1 MKTFILF
8 IFGTFEDHEDIAFFC
23 TEILG
28 SSTSVKSLKYVIE
41 SSQNI
46 IVIFDSEM
54 EHQELSQNLYEVLVS
69 DVVKFYFM
77 FERSTLVCA
86 HLPEQVRDFIF
97 KPLPESS
104 AIEINYIKNIPEQM
118 DLDEVLE
125 KIEKMGISSLTDE
138 EKNFLDNFEN

>member
-28 SSTSVKSLKYVIE
+28 NSTAIKSLKYVIE

-46 IVIFDSEM
+46 IVIFDSEL
-54 EHQELSQNLYEVLVS
+54 EQKELSHELYGVLIS
-69 DVVKFYFM
+69 DVVKFYFL
-77 FERSTLVCA
+77 FERSSLVCA
-86 HLPEQVRDFIF
+86 HLPEQVKDFIF

-104 AIEINYIKNIPEQM
+104 AIEINYIKNTPEEM
-118 DLDEVLE
+118 DLDVVLE
-125 KIEKMGISSLTDE
+125 KIEKMGISSLTEE
-138 EKNFLDNFEN
+138 EKKFLDNFED

>member
-28 SSTSVKSLKYVIE
+28 SSTAVKSLKYVIE

-46 IVIFDSEM
+46 IVIFDSEL
-54 EHQELSQNLYEVLVS
+54 EHKELSQELYETLVS

-77 FERSTLVCA
+77 FERSSLVCA
-86 HLPEQVRDFIF
+86 HLPEQVKDFIF
-97 KPLPESS
+97 KPLPDSS
-104 AIEINYIKNIPEQM
+104 AIEINYIKNTPEEL
-118 DLDEVLE
+118 DLDEVLD
-125 KIEKMGISSLTDE
+125 KIEKMGMSSLTDE
-138 EKNFLDNFEN
+138 EKNFLDNFDN